1 MVWAWWPIFRAIPRG
16 KRVEQIRG
24 TGTLPNFFR
33 KPYGDGWALVGDA
46 GYPEDPILAQEDFGR
61 VAVTKPWRMLFTPD
75 FRPPSH

>member
-1 MVWAWWPIFRAIPRG
+1 MVADLAEPFREG

-46 GYPEDPILAQEDFGR
+46 GWILF
-61 VAVTKPWRMLFTPD
+61 WRRGSRTRFALRNGSRMRFTPD
-75 FRPPSH
+75 FRPPGH